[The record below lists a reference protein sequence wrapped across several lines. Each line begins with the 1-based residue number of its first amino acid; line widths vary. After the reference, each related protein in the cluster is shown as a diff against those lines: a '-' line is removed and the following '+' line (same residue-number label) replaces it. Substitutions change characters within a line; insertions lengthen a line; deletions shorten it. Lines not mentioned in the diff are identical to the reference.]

1 MRSCIGI
8 TFPRLAASLKSS
20 KPVSPSRSRCNCSW
34 TSVTTTLCVTA
45 YLVNVSSSYTSL
57 PDTAAKSASVAVAL
71 RADSL
76 RMTFSTLD
84 IAECII
90 CEHDLSGLPRLFA
103 QWRNDVAA
111 LLAKQA
117 ELTLGG
123 DVTKLALPHLILAKR
138 CCSRR
143 WTQNM
148 LHELRLHRMPD
159 RPLSQS
165 RRVRLGCR

>member
-34 TSVTTTLCVTA
+34 TSVTTTLRVTA
-45 YLVNVSSSYTSL
+45 YLVNVSNSYNSL

-71 RADSL
+71 RAEPM
-76 RMTFSTLD
+76 RMTISTLD

-90 CEHDLSGLPRLFA
+90 WEHDFSGLPRLFA

-138 CCSRR
+138 SWSRCR
-143 WTQNM
+143 TQTM
-148 LHELRLHRMPD
+148 LHGLSLHRRSD
-159 RPLSQS
+159 RL
-165 RRVRLGCR
+165 